1 VKYTDASAWR
11 DDAMQRKNGVSEDEI
26 SQRREQAERHYKT
39 EGVAPNADIAADHE
53 LFILGKMDKKEY
65 EQYLLL
71 KHSQHT
77 AQ

>member
-1 VKYTDASAWR
+1 VKYTDANAWR
-11 DDAMQRKNGVSEDEI
+11 DDAMQRENGVSEDE
-26 SQRREQAERHYKT
+26 SKQRREQAKVHYKS
-39 EGVAPNADIAADHE
+39 EGIVPNADIAADHE